1 MDGGLTAA
9 ILLSPP
15 LYLRATDF
23 LSKRWGPP
31 QIAVDSHAVRDL
43 HEHVMKCWMG
53 VGKRTQ
59 SIELPRLLTS
69 ARDDLGYSR

>member
-15 LYLRATDF
+15 PYPRTTDF

-31 QIAVDSHAVRDL
+31 QTEQGA
-43 HEHVMKCWMG
+43 
-53 VGKRTQ
+53 
-59 SIELPRLLTS
+59 PPLLTTVEVDPVS
-69 ARDDLGYSR
+69 LAVFDELLGGQEAAA